1 MSIREDVMFL
11 ARAGFSRAEINA
23 LLSSAPA
30 QQAPATIP
38 AAQPAAPA
46 AVFQPA
52 APATVPAAPA
62 PASAPA
68 DRLGQ
73 LITQMEQ
80 QQVRTDQVLQA
91 VQQSAIQQGYQPQP
105 ADTIDALTARI
116 VNPPIPGENK
126 GV

>member
-30 QQAPATIP
+30 QQAPATIQT
-38 AAQPAAPA
+38 AQPAAPA
-46 AVFQPA
+46 AVFQQA
-52 APATVPAAPA
+52 APATVPAPPAPA
-62 PASAPA
+62 PV
-68 DRLGQ
+68 DRLSQ

-80 QQVRTDQVLQA
+80 QQARTDQMLQA

>member
-23 LLSSAPA
+23 LLSNAPA

-38 AAQPAAPA
+38 A
-46 AVFQPA
+46 VQPA
-52 APATVPAAPA
+52 APATVPAAPTPA
-62 PASAPA
+62 PAPV

-80 QQVRTDQVLQA
+80 QQARTDQMLQA
-91 VQQSAIQQGYQPQP
+91 VQQSAIQQGYQAQP
-105 ADTIDALTARI
+105 ADSIDALTARI
-116 VNPPIPGENK
+116 INPTVPGTE
-126 GV
+126 GVK

>member
-52 APATVPAAPA
+52 PAAPA

-80 QQVRTDQVLQA
+80 QQARTDQVLQA
-91 VQQSAIQQGYQPQP
+91 VQQSAIQQGYQQQP

>member
-30 QQAPATIP
+30 QQAPA
-38 AAQPAAPA
+38 
-46 AVFQPA
+46 AVFQQA
-52 APATVPAAPA
+52 APATVSAEPA
-62 PASAPA
+62 PAPA

-73 LITQMEQ
+73 LIDQMQ
-80 QQVRTDQVLQA
+80 QQQARTDQMLQA
-91 VQQSAIQQGYQPQP
+91 MQQSAIHQGYQAQP

-116 VNPPIPGENK
+116 VNPPIPGDNK

>member
-11 ARAGFSRAEINA
+11 ARAGFSRTEINA
-23 LLSSAPA
+23 LLSSASA

-46 AVFQPA
+46 
-52 APATVPAAPA
+52 TVPAAPA
-62 PASAPA
+62 PSAAPV

-80 QQVRTDQVLQA
+80 QQARTDQMLQA